1 MNMARAKSPPRGLAF
16 LERIAELVCSEYD
29 FAHDWTREGETH
41 ILNVQCGPTN
51 LSFLFDSEVLD
62 DPGSEEYRTIAEKL
76 LERLLSE
83 FKTTRVTTQ

>member
-1 MNMARAKSPPRGLAF
+1 MARTNIPPEGLAF

-29 FAHDWTREGETH
+29 FSHSWTREGDSYM
-41 ILNVQCGPTN
+41 LNVQCGPTH
-51 LSFLFDSEVLD
+51 LSFHFDREGLD

-83 FKTTRVTTQ
+83 FKTTRATTQ